1 MLGLLDT
8 GATSIFIKRSALKN
22 VTCDISPANIKVKG
36 RYSTS
41 QIKEIASF
49 KIKLPDFCGSRSVI
63 IKAYVEDTSIGR
75 HDIVLGIRY
84 IQEMSLIFD
93 FKRREVTWEDISVP
107 MRKIGDIKP
116 DELAYIDPQDVEA
129 PEIIQQ
135 ATKRMERM
143 ITPNNYNSYNYKM
156 MILKCIHLTK
166 AQQDILL
173 NLFAEYSTLFDGKL
187 GKVPNFKVILELKQ
201 DSKPFCARA

>member
-1 MLGLLDT
+1 MEAEVSSLKPMLKTLQL
-8 GATSIFIKRSALKN
+8 GAMN
-22 VTCDISPANIKVKG
+22 
-36 RYSTS
+36 
-41 QIKEIASF
+41 
-49 KIKLPDFCGSRSVI
+49 
-63 IKAYVEDTSIGR
+63 
-75 HDIVLGIRY
+75 IVLGIRL

-156 MILKCIHLTK
+156 MILKCVHLTK

-187 GKVPNFKVILELKQ
+187 GKVPNFKVKLELKQ
-201 DSKPFCARA
+201 DA

>member
-41 QIKEIASF
+41 QIKEIVTF
-49 KIKLPDFCGSRSVI
+49 KIKLPDFCESRSVN
-63 IKAYVEDTSIGR
+63 IKAYVEDTSIER
-75 HDIVLGIRY
+75 HDIVLGVRF

-93 FKRREVTWEDISVP
+93 FKRREVTWEDISVS

-116 DELAYIDPQDVEA
+116 D
-129 PEIIQQ
+129 
-135 ATKRMERM
+135 
-143 ITPNNYNSYNYKM
+143 
-156 MILKCIHLTK
+156 
-166 AQQDILL
+166 
-173 NLFAEYSTLFDGKL
+173 
-187 GKVPNFKVILELKQ
+187 
-201 DSKPFCARA
+201 